1 MDGMEWMG
9 GSGIDD
15 TLVMISIF
23 CLFLAVI
30 DVLSLHENHVEV

>member
-1 MDGMEWMG
+1 MG

-23 CLFLAVI
+23 CLLLAVM
-30 DVLSLHENHVEV
+30 DVLSLRENRVEV